1 MSISARDLT
10 LSFGGGV
17 PVLNQVD
24 IDLEPGVLT
33 ALIGP
38 NGAGKS
44 SLFGVLC
51 GDTRP
56 DCGQVLLDGRDVLSY
71 TPKQLARR
79 RAVLP
84 QDHSI
89 RFSYSV
95 EEIVRL
101 ARLSH
106 PVDVGADEQIISA
119 ALTDVEMDEM
129 RNRDVQT
136 LSGGEMGRAAFARV
150 LAQTTPLVLLDEPTA
165 ALDLR
170 HQELVL
176 RRAQRLR
183 SDGACV
189 VVVLHDLNL
198 AAAYADR
205 VVLLSQGRIVA
216 DGPPRRVLT
225 AKNIEDVY
233 RQPVLIVE
241 HPTRGCP
248 LIVPTDAP
256 GQGPPQ
262 PTALLDSHKSSG
274 G

>member
-1 MSISARDLT
+1 MR
-10 LSFGGGV
+10 LSYANRTILDGV
-17 PVLNQVD
+17 DVAVRAG
-24 IDLEPGVLT
+24 EVT
-33 ALIGP
+33 ALLGP

-44 SLFGVLC
+44 TLFGVLS
-51 GDTRP
+51 GDITP
-56 DCGQVLLDGRDVLSY
+56 DAGEVLLGGRDIGSFR
-71 TPKQLARR
+71 PRELALR

-84 QDHSI
+84 QDHVV

-106 PVDVGADEQIISA
+106 RPDREADDRIVA
-119 ALTDVEMDEM
+119 ASLDAVEMGHM
-129 RNRDVQT
+129 AARDVQT

-150 LAQTTPLVLLDEPTA
+150 LAQTAPVVLLDEPTA

-170 HQELVL
+170 HQEAVL
-176 RRAQRLR
+176 RAARTLR
-183 SDGACV
+183 DAGTCV

-205 VVLLSQGRIVA
+205 ILLLEDGRIAA
-216 DGPPRRVLT
+216 DGAPADVLT
-225 AKNIEDVY
+225 APTIRRLY
-233 RQPVLIVE
+233 HQPVTVVE

-248 LIVPTDAP
+248 LVITVDDPEAGEGPDVPAAP
-256 GQGPPQ
+256 
-262 PTALLDSHKSSG
+262 AG